1 MGLLQSMMIGGGSEK
16 VEEGAARPVK
26 THFRRHMS
34 FLPHSIHQSSY
45 RLAQVVVEELQA
57 YLGSE

>member
-1 MGLLQSMMIGGGSEK
+1 M
-16 VEEGAARPVK
+16 EEGAARPLK